1 VNFRDR
7 YGLKRPVSLRIKAL
21 PEALRGGTWQQ
32 WLIDATHSNVWNE
45 QGKAELAKVK
55 SDVIEGEQFSFEQVL
70 SANSVTLIE
79 ILKK

>member
-1 VNFRDR
+1 
-7 YGLKRPVSLRIKAL
+7 LRIKAL